1 MSKKITIKEIAEKA
15 RVSPGTVDR
24 VLHNRG
30 EVSEITREKVLKIIK
45 EGNYEPNMFA
55 RNLVLNKQYTI
66 VSILPTFS
74 TGDYWASQDKGIQQA
89 HQELSVFG
97 FNNKIKYFNESD
109 PESFEKEAEAAIEEH
124 PDGILLAPII
134 YHKAKR
140 LTEKCVEKNIPVV
153 IIDSNIPNVKK
164 LSFIGQNAFKSG
176 QLAAKLLEYG
186 KGNNQYYLVTISKST
201 ENNNILKQR
210 KEGFL
215 NYFESH
221 GIKANI
227 HMRDLYSEES
237 DFLAQL
243 NALIAGFSPGDKIF
257 IPNSRVYLV
266 ATLLKENYPSLPVL
280 LLGYD
285 LIPKNVKHLKEG
297 TIQFLI
303 NQKPE
308 EQGYQGVQLLYKS
321 LVLKQDVNEEV
332 FMPLEIITR
341 ENIEYVSF

>member
-15 RVSPGTVDR
+15 KVSSGTVDR

-30 EVSEITREKVLKIIK
+30 EVSDLTREKVLKIIK

-55 RNLVLNKQYTI
+55 RNLVLNRQYTI

-109 PESFEKEAEAAIEEH
+109 PESFEKEAQEAIEEH
-124 PDGILLAPII
+124 PDGILLAPILFQ
-134 YHKAKR
+134 KAKD
-140 LTEKCVEKNIPVV
+140 LAEKCKEKDIPVV
-153 IIDSNIPNVKK
+153 IIDSNIPSVKK

-186 KGNNQYYLVTISKST
+186 KGNDDYYVVTISKST

-215 NYFESH
+215 NYFDSH

-227 HMRDLYSEES
+227 QSWDLYSEKT

-243 NALIAGFSPGDKIF
+243 NNLIADFKPGDKIF

-266 ATLLKENYPSLPVL
+266 ATILREHYKSLSVL

-308 EQGYQGVQLLYKS
+308 EQGYQAMQLLYKS
-321 LVLKQDVNEEV
+321 LVLKQDVHKEV

-341 ENIEYVSF
+341 ENIEYVSY